1 MNNTRLQRIERQIQ
15 KDLGEIFLTET
26 RQLQGVLI
34 SVTKV
39 RVSPDLSVSKAYLS
53 IFPSEKGREIL
64 ENINLQKKS
73 IRYELGMRVG
83 KHLRRIPELIFFLDE
98 SIDYIEKIDHL
109 LNLDKEK
116 AI

>member
-83 KHLRRIPELIFFLDE
+83 KHLRRIPELIFFLDD